1 MPIIL
6 CILSIYHTSMDQ
18 KIDQETTREFA
29 KELVC
34 YGAKKNAQVN
44 GIVRRYT
51 TEKDFIEMFQNR
63 PLNEVKEFINGI
75 SDNGFRNSLKLILTN
90 AQLRYA
96 NETILTQQIEIN
108 NQSKQLTEMNADIKT
123 LNEKMAVLIDALS
136 TLDSKSSNII

>member
-1 MPIIL
+1 
-6 CILSIYHTSMDQ
+6 MDQ